1 MREMHRSRTS
11 ESTRSASNARAKN
24 QTVDCVKW
32 KSDALD
38 SIAIS
43 AIVGDA
49 WMHHDG
55 PIKIERVKK
64 QENVD
69 PHRGIV
75 AHPTRTIVCIHPIF
89 IRSNGQHF
97 SRRISL

>member
-11 ESTRSASNARAKN
+11 ESTRSASNAHAKN
-24 QTVDCVKW
+24 QTVDHIKW
-32 KSDALD
+32 KSNALD

-55 PIKIERVKK
+55 PIKIEWVKN

-69 PHRGIV
+69 PHCGIV
-75 AHPTRTIVCIHPIF
+75 AHPTSTIVAIHLIF
-89 IRSNGQHF
+89 IRSNGQSF
-97 SRRISL
+97 SRGISL